1 MCRCVTE
8 IIVCVVGV
16 SLRSSVCVIDH
27 QCVVGVSLRSSVCVV
42 GVSLRS
48 LSASAHAVFN
58 TLCKLFVY

>member
-48 LSASAHAVFN
+48 S
-58 TLCKLFVY
+58 LCEVDHQYVWQVCH